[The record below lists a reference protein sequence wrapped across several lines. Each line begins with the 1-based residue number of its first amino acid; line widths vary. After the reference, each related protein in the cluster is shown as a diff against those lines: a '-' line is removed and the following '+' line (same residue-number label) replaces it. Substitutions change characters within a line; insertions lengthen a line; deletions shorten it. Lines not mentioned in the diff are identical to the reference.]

1 MNKTNTNTFLTGI
14 DQKKNVKSQ
23 LIKRNLNKKEFL
35 YKSKSSEQ
43 IIKENLFNFLINEK
57 EKYLDF
63 EKIEKYYQERFQN
76 LIKKYNNNVNIIKKK
91 KEEEKNL
98 KNQFTILLINNLSYS
113 KTLNEYYENIIPII
127 KRKILIKKL
136 ELDSY
141 NHIYQRT
148 YKNNYLIVKRLDDE
162 RGYFKISQN
171 QYEKYLILEQ
181 HTLETLKKQEQL
193 LNEMKSFDDR
203 VQLGYESKINEKTKT
218 LNQLEFEVFLL
229 KKETKGIEKEIE
241 LKKLK
246 QKKLKRQI
254 IKYKNL
260 FNQKYKIYFDEWS
273 LYHYSNIRMYKIYN
287 ILNVKNLIDVIKEFK
302 ILQKKYNELSS
313 LFHLHNKEINNLK
326 KTITEIDKEYKNIL
340 FEIENKRHN
349 KEKKSKYHQ
358 VYITKIQQLRFSN
371 QIIRENYKDKSKTLK
386 LILNFLLK
394 HIETIINSLKNLSL
408 QNYFTFNSYFKPK
421 FAEKFL
427 EKKSLSIHIDKMTL
441 NSTFVI
447 FVLSIFNN
455 FANYFYLILASSSNI
470 VFFSHLLKLSKKN
483 KEKNNNNEIIKEPI
497 LNLENNFMIFTLN
510 SDSLIE
516 TLNDEINFANIKQ
529 LEKQKILGRTE
540 KDIFKNIT
548 KDENMQN
555 LKSISSTN
563 LFLKDN
569 ENNKTPSISKF
580 NLLKDYG
587 LFLKNKNMKI
597 NFADHQNSYLALINK
612 YSNNLV
618 NDGEDIKEIKR
629 KKEIMNKT
637 QLIKNLTYQRE
648 LIDFMKKKK
657 KSFSDI
663 TNLEMNEDI
672 SDDEIEKYKNEQKK
686 KIEEEIKESKKIKQ
700 FAMCSNNPEMILIY
714 KRLNDLRQL
723 NLHLVKDSKKF
734 ILDHDVFNSIY
745 FNFKNK
751 LLNQSKSQKKINEKK
766 KILISKN
773 KRPNRINRRNYSVI
787 YKENISNSIIK
798 NILSKTPIVSKDK
811 INSLSHSNAFL
822 STMKTGINS
831 YYFSTKNCYNNKIEF
846 KTQRHRS
853 LNDYHLSNILDNNS
867 NNNSIKQNLSKNSNI
882 EYDL

>member
-686 KIEEEIKESKKIKQ
+686 K
-700 FAMCSNNPEMILIY
+700 N
-714 KRLNDLRQL
+714 
-723 NLHLVKDSKKF
+723 
-734 ILDHDVFNSIY
+734 
-745 FNFKNK
+745 
-751 LLNQSKSQKKINEKK
+751 
-766 KILISKN
+766 
-773 KRPNRINRRNYSVI
+773 
-787 YKENISNSIIK
+787 
-798 NILSKTPIVSKDK
+798 
-811 INSLSHSNAFL
+811 
-822 STMKTGINS
+822 
-831 YYFSTKNCYNNKIEF
+831 
-846 KTQRHRS
+846 
-853 LNDYHLSNILDNNS
+853 
-867 NNNSIKQNLSKNSNI
+867 
-882 EYDL
+882 

>member
-569 ENNKTPSISKF
+569 ENNKTPLISKF

-657 KSFSDI
+657 K
-663 TNLEMNEDI
+663 
-672 SDDEIEKYKNEQKK
+672 
-686 KIEEEIKESKKIKQ
+686 
-700 FAMCSNNPEMILIY
+700 
-714 KRLNDLRQL
+714 
-723 NLHLVKDSKKF
+723 
-734 ILDHDVFNSIY
+734 
-745 FNFKNK
+745 
-751 LLNQSKSQKKINEKK
+751 
-766 KILISKN
+766 
-773 KRPNRINRRNYSVI
+773 
-787 YKENISNSIIK
+787 II
-798 NILSKTPIVSKDK
+798 
-811 INSLSHSNAFL
+811 F
-822 STMKTGINS
+822 
-831 YYFSTKNCYNNKIEF
+831 
-846 KTQRHRS
+846 
-853 LNDYHLSNILDNNS
+853 
-867 NNNSIKQNLSKNSNI
+867 
-882 EYDL
+882 

>member
-98 KNQFTILLINNLSYS
+98 KNQFSILLINNLSYS

-540 KDIFKNIT
+540 KDVFENVT

-569 ENNKTPSISKF
+569 ENNKTPLISKF

-648 LIDFMKKKK
+648 LIDFMKKR
-657 KSFSDI
+657 
-663 TNLEMNEDI
+663 
-672 SDDEIEKYKNEQKK
+672 KNH
-686 KIEEEIKESKKIKQ
+686 
-700 FAMCSNNPEMILIY
+700 FLIL
-714 KRLNDLRQL
+714 Q
-723 NLHLVKDSKKF
+723 
-734 ILDHDVFNSIY
+734 IL
-745 FNFKNK
+745 K
-751 LLNQSKSQKKINEKK
+751 
-766 KILISKN
+766 
-773 KRPNRINRRNYSVI
+773 
-787 YKENISNSIIK
+787 
-798 NILSKTPIVSKDK
+798 
-811 INSLSHSNAFL
+811 
-822 STMKTGINS
+822 
-831 YYFSTKNCYNNKIEF
+831 
-846 KTQRHRS
+846 
-853 LNDYHLSNILDNNS
+853 
-867 NNNSIKQNLSKNSNI
+867 
-882 EYDL
+882 

>member
-260 FNQKYKIYFDEWS
+260 FNQKYKIYFGEWS

-349 KEKKSKYHQ
+349 KEKKRKCN
-358 VYITKIQQLRFSN
+358 IW
-371 QIIRENYKDKSKTLK
+371 
-386 LILNFLLK
+386 
-394 HIETIINSLKNLSL
+394 KNLSK
-408 QNYFTFNSYFKPK
+408 YF
-421 FAEKFL
+421 
-427 EKKSLSIHIDKMTL
+427 I
-441 NSTFVI
+441 
-447 FVLSIFNN
+447 
-455 FANYFYLILASSSNI
+455 
-470 VFFSHLLKLSKKN
+470 
-483 KEKNNNNEIIKEPI
+483 
-497 LNLENNFMIFTLN
+497 
-510 SDSLIE
+510 
-516 TLNDEINFANIKQ
+516 
-529 LEKQKILGRTE
+529 
-540 KDIFKNIT
+540 
-548 KDENMQN
+548 
-555 LKSISSTN
+555 
-563 LFLKDN
+563 
-569 ENNKTPSISKF
+569 
-580 NLLKDYG
+580 
-587 LFLKNKNMKI
+587 
-597 NFADHQNSYLALINK
+597 
-612 YSNNLV
+612 
-618 NDGEDIKEIKR
+618 
-629 KKEIMNKT
+629 
-637 QLIKNLTYQRE
+637 
-648 LIDFMKKKK
+648 
-657 KSFSDI
+657 
-663 TNLEMNEDI
+663 
-672 SDDEIEKYKNEQKK
+672 
-686 KIEEEIKESKKIKQ
+686 
-700 FAMCSNNPEMILIY
+700 
-714 KRLNDLRQL
+714 
-723 NLHLVKDSKKF
+723 
-734 ILDHDVFNSIY
+734 
-745 FNFKNK
+745 
-751 LLNQSKSQKKINEKK
+751 
-766 KILISKN
+766 
-773 KRPNRINRRNYSVI
+773 
-787 YKENISNSIIK
+787 
-798 NILSKTPIVSKDK
+798 
-811 INSLSHSNAFL
+811 
-822 STMKTGINS
+822 
-831 YYFSTKNCYNNKIEF
+831 
-846 KTQRHRS
+846 
-853 LNDYHLSNILDNNS
+853 DYHCEL
-867 NNNSIKQNLSKNSNI
+867 
-882 EYDL
+882 